1 MAPAFPI
8 RAAGLTCGR
17 AFTIVTANQVRSAD
31 RLNTKKPPR
40 GVCNL
45 MRRVRNSNVFQALAE
60 FRYLIRCY
68 LNHAA
73 KAAESVGLEPQQYVA
88 LLQLRGMPEGEEPT
102 IRSLADRLQVRHNT
116 ATELI
121 NRMERR
127 GLLRRERSNSDR
139 RRVLLRTTTRGER
152 LLGRLVRHRI
162 AELRTTAP
170 DLVKSLRNVL
180 AARALSPKD
189 HRRGAEENSAQP

>member
-1 MAPAFPI
+1 
-8 RAAGLTCGR
+8 
-17 AFTIVTANQVRSAD
+17 
-31 RLNTKKPPR
+31 
-40 GVCNL
+40 
-45 MRRVRNSNVFQALAE
+45 MRHVASSNAYQALAE
-60 FRYLIRCY
+60 FRYLIRSY
-68 LNHAA
+68 LNHSA

-121 NRMERR
+121 NRMEKR
-127 GLLRRERSNSDR
+127 GLLRRERSNADR

-170 DLVKSLRNVL
+170 DLVKSLRDVL
-180 AARALSPKD
+180 SARATGQRD
-189 HRRGAEENSAQP
+189 HRRGAAEEAAPR